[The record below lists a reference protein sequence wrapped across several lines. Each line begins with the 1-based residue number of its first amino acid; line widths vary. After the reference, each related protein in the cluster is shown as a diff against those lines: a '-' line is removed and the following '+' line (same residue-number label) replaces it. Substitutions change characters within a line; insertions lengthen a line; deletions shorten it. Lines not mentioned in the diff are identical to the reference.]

1 MATLILSRTWPGHPN
16 TSVRN
21 PRSASGPHSL
31 PCHLAQ
37 WNCRQVRECEETEER
52 GASGELQPALSAPS
66 AYTPAPSMPPSC
78 VRPPREWHPHLL
90 PSLLPCPLAG
100 PSFFNTI
107 LPPYLN
113 SCHSGPVLAEK
124 DTAVLG
130 SSLSCPPPLPA
141 WTSQGFS
148 FAILSSTTMAN
159 NSNCSWC

>member
-21 PRSASGPHSL
+21 PQSASGLHSL
-31 PCHLAQ
+31 PCH
-37 WNCRQVRECEETEER
+37 
-52 GASGELQPALSAPS
+52 SSHPIHQPALSAPS
-66 AYTPAPSMPPSC
+66 ACTPAPSMPPSC

-100 PSFFNTI
+100 PSFLNTI
-107 LPPYLN
+107 LPPYLS
-113 SCHSGPVLAEK
+113 SCHPGPVLAEK

-148 FAILSSTTMAN
+148 LAILSSMTMAN